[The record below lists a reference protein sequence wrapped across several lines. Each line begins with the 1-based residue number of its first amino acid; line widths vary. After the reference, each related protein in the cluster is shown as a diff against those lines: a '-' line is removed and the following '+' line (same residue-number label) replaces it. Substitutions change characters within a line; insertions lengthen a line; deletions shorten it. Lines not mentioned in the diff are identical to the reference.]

1 VDFGYKHTILS
12 NRNVNL
18 SELEWHQQQNSDQ
31 EKVGLEKT
39 IGDSSTEKDEFPKIE
54 GWP

>member
-1 VDFGYKHTILS
+1 VDFSNKHTILS

-31 EKVGLEKT
+31 EKVGLEQT
-39 IGDSSTEKDEFPKIE
+39 IGDSSTEKDELPKIE